1 MPGNPAI
8 DSSRT
13 VLGFAVRADRA
24 DRADRIGVPLA
35 ATPRGGQTE
44 GRAHTHPSRWDPAED
59 GWIDSFGMA
68 SRGISKPPG
77 TERPSPS
84 MASSLLGCNATAGS
98 ERALVPAPPPPS
110 GSLHL
115 HSIAHL
121 CWCGR
126 ARSPVSGA
134 ASGQPSLSA
143 RCTQRALALYPSFS
157 PPIPPLS
164 LSPRLLRVPSP
175 WPSSLPRLRDSL
187 APRALA
193 RPVSLARLP
202 APPAGL
208 PAPPP
213 PCCPRPVTNDALGEL
228 GRVAAAQSAPA
239 SKGRGVWLIWR
250 AELAVGM

>member
-1 MPGNPAI
+1 MIALGRY
-8 DSSRT
+8 SGLRS
-13 VLGFAVRADRA
+13 VLTGLTEVTASVCRSQPLPEEDRRKDGHTHIRADGTRLKMAGLIPLGWRA
-24 DRADRIGVPLA
+24 EESP
-35 ATPRGGQTE
+35 
-44 GRAHTHPSRWDPAED
+44 
-59 GWIDSFGMA
+59 
-68 SRGISKPPG
+68 KPPG

-126 ARSPVSGA
+126 ARPPVSGA

-157 PPIPPLS
+157 PPIPLLS